1 MDYYGVYPSKEGY
14 RHVLGAVDAATGEI
28 RLFATKDRS
37 AAVTTDCILQGIVL
51 RDGCPLI
58 LHTDHAKEF
67 VSKAVKQLRRAI
79 GMQQT
84 TTLGHHPT
92 GNGANLE
99 VCYQSVKDDDK
110 GAASALA
117 GLCQTHGAH
126 LEHHDQGG
134 HESKPL

>member
-1 MDYYGVYPSKEGY
+1 MDYYGVYPSKEGFK
-14 RHVLGAVDAATGEI
+14 HILGAVDAATCEV

-37 AAVTTDCILQGIVL
+37 AAITTDCILQGIVL

-67 VSKAVKQLRRAI
+67 VSKAVRRLLRAI

-92 GNGANLE
+92 GNAQIE
-99 VCYQSVKDDDK
+99 RIWQFVTK
-110 GAASALA
+110 ALRMMTRE
-117 GLCQTHGAH
+117 QHQH
-126 LEHHDQGG
+126 
-134 HESKPL
+134 